1 MNWFYGGGVV
11 CMLLLHYLLIL
22 LCHQHLNSPRPS
34 ARPLHLMYSEDLDDL
49 AIDDDDDIP
58 FLPPTVLLMHTQNS
72 VQT

>member
-1 MNWFYGGGVV
+1 
-11 CMLLLHYLLIL
+11 
-22 LCHQHLNSPRPS
+22 
-34 ARPLHLMYSEDLDDL
+34 MYSEDLDDL